1 MTLTGMTDFYL
12 LSALLCLCFV
22 LWPEET
28 YAYLTMASLKIQ
40 VFILN
45 YRMKFVA
52 WRMYRSL
59 CRDMKKHFGSEPPPF
74 KWVDLWERDQ

>member
-1 MTLTGMTDFYL
+1 M
-12 LSALLCLCFV
+12 
-22 LWPEET
+22 
-28 YAYLTMASLKIQ
+28 TMASLKIQ

-45 YRMKFVA
+45 YRLKFMA

-74 KWVDLWERDQ
+74 KWVDLWDRD